1 MGILFQVRHLQV
13 EHVVPRCS
21 IYMAYLPTK
30 RGSFGGFHVGKYTIH
45 TLSICFF
52 QIKGPRDPNPG
63 APGFL
68 ALGQAPS
75 SRWFQRSHWGSRCD
89 AGRLATARGALSKL
103 GYVRDRRDPGRTIAR
118 LYFKKNLWCFF
129 KVFFKVY
136 VYVYIYILIY
146 VYKYIY
152 IYTYIFGGGVESGLK
167 FFSLLFVYFFFG
179 GGEWLICFFWG
190 WGGGIFRTEPEFL
203 FWRRGWFFGK
213 GWEGMPTKWCV
224 FFTCE
229 WLAGDFPYEM
239 VRYI

>member
-1 MGILFQVRHLQV
+1 MWFLGTSSIPPNQPVEVHGFISSKRRRQKKHSRWTMGILFQVRHLQV

-136 VYVYIYILIY
+136 VYVYIYIY
-146 VYKYIY
+146 WYMYI
-152 IYTYIFGGGVESGLK
+152 
-167 FFSLLFVYFFFG
+167 
-179 GGEWLICFFWG
+179 
-190 WGGGIFRTEPEFL
+190 
-203 FWRRGWFFGK
+203 
-213 GWEGMPTKWCV
+213 
-224 FFTCE
+224 
-229 WLAGDFPYEM
+229 
-239 VRYI
+239 